1 MIKRCLINYYSWVI
15 TVQHIYNN
23 MFISGMHAYCTQLV
37 HLIVQMLMINL
48 CTLFALIGNEY
59 SLTMNSMT
67 MIGIEDKILLQ
78 YNKMQTPKVWIY
90 DAPVWVIHVIIE
102 TVVILDLE
110 IIQDFDDRVN
120 VASLYII
127 LASLQY
133 RETILTWKVKEV
145 SSIFVSQI
153 ITAQLIINSAIRLP
167 PFERLMLEP
176 WMLLPLILSAGTS
189 SLPLVEC

>member
-1 MIKRCLINYYSWVI
+1 MMSNHYLWFPAGNIIKSCDFSSPPRASRGGKCFDCIRFWLQVEVFSQRFYRSTLCYTMIKRCLINYYSWVI

-90 DAPVWVIHVIIE
+90 DAPVWVCNGWDVEDISM
-102 TVVILDLE
+102 
-110 IIQDFDDRVN
+110 
-120 VASLYII
+120 SL
-127 LASLQY
+127 LKQ
-133 RETILTWKVKEV
+133 W
-145 SSIFVSQI
+145 
-153 ITAQLIINSAIRLP
+153 
-167 PFERLMLEP
+167 
-176 WMLLPLILSAGTS
+176 
-189 SLPLVEC
+189 